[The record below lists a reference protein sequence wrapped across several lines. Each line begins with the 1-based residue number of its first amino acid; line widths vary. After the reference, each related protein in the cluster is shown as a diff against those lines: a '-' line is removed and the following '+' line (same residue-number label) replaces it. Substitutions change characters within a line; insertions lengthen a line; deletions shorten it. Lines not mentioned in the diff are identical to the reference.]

1 MSNPNVAAADG
12 RPIEKTPGYA
22 WPCLIVSLLAAVSI
36 VFAWMWLPGVT
47 FPVFKNWLAANNEL
61 FANPANFAL
70 LSNVM
75 GLVPIGALIMAL
87 PTTGIVRKWGAKV
100 TTIVGLLLAIAG
112 TAISAATVGSNFYVF
127 LVGRFILGLGL
138 STTVVAGPTCVSI
151 WFPDSTRGRAMAIWS
166 CWAPIGIFLSNFVND
181 GVYNVVGQ
189 SIANVQWVW
198 CVLVIICLIVFAIV
212 FRAPR
217 EDERSQVSPE
227 RKPLKDVLY
236 LFKNRQLWCL
246 IIMFVIFNY
255 MNYAFS
261 QYLKTW
267 LQTPIALGGFG
278 WDATMAG
285 IWGGLICACG
295 ALAPIGG
302 LILDKTPRRKKYLCV
317 VVGICGLTICSAL
330 AFQAEFFIPY
340 VIFFCIGNM
349 MLNACCRPLVPT
361 FVFKGGQTAV
371 AFGLSLL
378 TLGQYAGQIATSY
391 VFAPF
396 NDGLT
401 AASNVAINAK
411 QAVLAAGGTPADFGP
426 AIGQAVQQ
434 AIQEGIHVD
443 PMLAFWALVP
453 VGVIGILL
461 SLGVKPS
468 KQMAASDNKM
478 DAADKVEKAEQKE
491 LKEELKDDASAA
503 VVVEETVEV
512 DAPDGTASDDES

>member
-1 MSNPNVAAADG
+1 MANPNAATVDKAVV
-12 RPIEKTPGYA
+12 KTPSYA
-22 WPCLIVSLLAAVSI
+22 WPCLVVSLLAAVSI
-36 VFAWMWLPGVT
+36 VFAWMWLPGLT
-47 FPVFKNWLAANNEL
+47 FPVFKGWLAANNPFFE
-61 FANPANFAL
+61 NPANFAL

-87 PTTGIVRKWGAKV
+87 PTTILVRKFGAKV
-100 TTIVGLLLAIAG
+100 TTLIGLALAFVGTVL
-112 TAISAATVGSNFYVF
+112 SAFTVGGNFYAF
-127 LVGRFILGLGL
+127 LVGRFVLGLGL
-138 STTVVAGPTCVSI
+138 STTIVAGPTCVSI

-166 CWAPIGIFLSNFVND
+166 IWAPIGIFCSNFVND

-189 SIANVQWVW
+189 NVGTLQLVW
-198 CVLVIICLIVFAIV
+198 AGLIVICGIIFAVV

-227 RKPLKDVLY
+227 RKPLKDVLKF
-236 LFKNRQLWCL
+236 FKSRQLWCL
-246 IIMFVIFNY
+246 IIMFAIFNY

-267 LQTPIALGGFG
+267 LQTPLALGGFG
-278 WDATMAG
+278 WDATTAG
-285 IWGGLICACG
+285 VIGGLICACG

-302 LILDKTPRRKKYLCV
+302 LILDKTPKDKKYLCV
-317 VVGICGLTICSAL
+317 VAGIIGLTVCSAL
-330 AFQAEFFIPY
+330 SFKAEFFIPY

-391 VFAPF
+391 VLAPF

-401 AASNVAINAK
+401 AASNVAIQAK

-426 AIGQAVQQ
+426 AIGKAVQDALAQ
-434 AIQEGIHVD
+434 GGIMVD
-443 PMLAFWALVP
+443 PSLAFMALVP
-453 VGVIGILL
+453 IGIVGIIL
-461 SLGVKPS
+461 SFGVMPS
-468 KQMAASDNKM
+468 KKKAA
-478 DAADKVEKAEQKE
+478 AAAAPAGKPEEKAAPT
-491 LKEELKDDASAA
+491 EEK
-503 VVVEETVEV
+503 
-512 DAPDGTASDDES
+512 

>member
-1 MSNPNVAAADG
+1 MTSQAAASVA
-12 RPIEKTPGYA
+12 EKPKDETPKYA
-22 WPCLIVSLLAAVSI
+22 WVCLVVSLLAAVSI
-36 VFAWMWLPGVT
+36 VFAWMWLPGIT
-47 FPVFKNWLAANNEL
+47 FPVFRTWLAENNAF
-61 FANPANFAL
+61 FAGAGAANFSL

-75 GLVPIGALIMAL
+75 GLVPLGALIMAL
-87 PTTGIVRKWGAKV
+87 PAAGIVRKWGAKIG
-100 TTIVGLLLAIAG
+100 TLLGLCFAIVG
-112 TAISAATVGSNFYVF
+112 TAISAAFVGGNFYVF
-127 LVGRFILGLGL
+127 LVGRFILGMGL
-138 STTVVAGPTCVSI
+138 STTVVSGPTCISI

-166 CWAPIGIFLSNFVND
+166 TWAPIGIFLSNFVND
-181 GVYNVVGQ
+181 GIYQVVGQ
-189 SIANVQWVW
+189 SMAMLQWVW
-198 CVLVIICLIVFAIV
+198 CVLVVVVAVVFAIV

-267 LQTPIALGGFG
+267 LQTPEALGGFG

-285 IWGGLICACG
+285 VWGGLICACG

-302 LILDKTPRRKKYLCV
+302 IILDKTPKDKKYLCV
-317 VVGICGLTICSAL
+317 VAGIVGLTICSAL
-330 AFQAEFFIPY
+330 AFQAQFFIPY

-378 TLGQYAGQIATSY
+378 TLGQYAGQMVTSY
-391 VFAPF
+391 AFAPF
-396 NDGLT
+396 NEGLT
-401 AASNVAINAK
+401 AASNTVITAK
-411 QAVLAAGGTPADFGP
+411 QNVLAAGGTPADFGP
-426 AIGQAVQQ
+426 AIAEAVQE
-434 AIQEGIHVD
+434 ALAAGIHVD
-443 PMLAFWALVP
+443 PMLAFWCLVP
-453 VGVIGILL
+453 VGIVGCLL

-468 KQMAASDNKM
+468 KKKAVEGGKPENAA
-478 DAADKVEKAEQKE
+478 
-491 LKEELKDDASAA
+491 
-503 VVVEETVEV
+503 
-512 DAPDGTASDDES
+512 

>member
-1 MSNPNVAAADG
+1 MSATAAATAAK
-12 RPIEKTPGYA
+12 PVEKTPSYA
-22 WPCLIVSLLAAVSI
+22 WPCLVVSLLAAVSI

-47 FPVFKNWLAANNEL
+47 FPVFKNWLAANNSL
-61 FANPANFAL
+61 FQNPANFSL

-87 PTTGIVRKWGAKV
+87 PTTIIVRKWGAKV
-100 TTIVGLLLAIAG
+100 GTLAGLCLAIIGSAL
-112 TAISAATVGSNFYVF
+112 SAATVGSNFYVF
-127 LVGRFILGLGL
+127 LAGRFILGLGL
-138 STTVVAGPTCVSI
+138 STTVVSGPTCVSV

-181 GVYNVVGQ
+181 GVYNMVGQ
-189 SIANVQWVW
+189 SMNNLQWVW
-198 CVLVIICLIVFAIV
+198 CALIVVVAILFAVV

-217 EDERSQVSPE
+217 ENERSQVSPE
-227 RKPLKDVLY
+227 RKPLKDVLVF
-236 LFKNRQLWCL
+236 FKSRQLWCL

-267 LQTPIALGGFG
+267 LQTPAALGGFG
-278 WDATMAG
+278 WDATTAG
-285 IWGGLICACG
+285 LWGGLICACG

-302 LILDKTPRRKKYLCV
+302 LILDKTPKDKKYLCV
-317 VVGICGLTICSAL
+317 VAGIIGLTICSAL
-330 AFQAEFFIPY
+330 AFQAQFFIPY

-426 AIGQAVQQ
+426 AIGAAVQE
-434 AIQEGIHVD
+434 AIGQGIHVD

-453 VGVIGILL
+453 VGVVGIIL
-461 SLGVKPS
+461 SLGVKPA
-468 KQMAASDNKM
+468 KKPAAAGKPEE
-478 DAADKVEKAEQKE
+478 AQK
-491 LKEELKDDASAA
+491 
-503 VVVEETVEV
+503 
-512 DAPDGTASDDES
+512 

>member
-1 MSNPNVAAADG
+1 MSNPNAAAQAPDQSK
-12 RPIEKTPGYA
+12 PVEKTPSYA

-47 FPVFKNWLAANNEL
+47 FPVFKNWLAANNPL
-61 FANPANFAL
+61 FENPANFGL

-87 PTTGIVRKWGAKV
+87 PTTGIVRKWGAKI
-100 TTIVGLLLAIAG
+100 TTIIGLALAIIG
-112 TAISAATVGSNFYVF
+112 TALSAATVGTNFYLF
-127 LVGRFILGLGL
+127 LAGRFILGLGL

-151 WFPDSTRGRAMAIWS
+151 WFPDATRGRAMAIWS

-181 GVYNVVGQ
+181 GVYNAVGQ

-198 CVLVIICLIVFAIV
+198 CALAVVMLIVFAVV

-217 EDERSQVSPE
+217 EDERSQVSPV
-227 RKPLKDVLY
+227 RKPLKEVLY

-246 IIMFVIFNY
+246 IIMFLIFNY

-267 LQTPIALGGFG
+267 LQTPELLGGFG
-278 WDATMAG
+278 WDATTAG

-302 LILDKTPRRKKYLCV
+302 FILDKTPKSYKYLCV
-317 VVGICGLTICSAL
+317 VVGITGLTICSAL
-330 AFQAEFFIPY
+330 AFQAQFFIPY
-340 VIFFCIGNM
+340 VLFFCIGNM

-391 VFAPF
+391 VLAPF
-396 NDGLT
+396 NEGLT

-411 QAVLAAGGTPADFGP
+411 QAVLASGGTPADFGP
-426 AIGQAVQQ
+426 AIGAAVQEALGQ
-434 AIQEGIHVD
+434 GIHVD

-453 VGVIGILL
+453 VGVVGIIL
-461 SLGVKPS
+461 SIGVKPS
-468 KQMAASDNKM
+468 KSVAGARSGAASDPGS
-478 DAADKVEKAEQKE
+478 DANEQKAE
-491 LKEELKDDASAA
+491 AS
-503 VVVEETVEV
+503 E
-512 DAPDGTASDDES
+512 

>member
-1 MSNPNVAAADG
+1 MSNPNAAAVANTK
-12 RPIEKTPGYA
+12 PIEKTPSYA
-22 WPCLIVSLLAAVSI
+22 WPCLVVSLLAAVAI

-47 FPVFKNWLAANNEL
+47 FPVFKNWLAANNGL
-61 FANPANFAL
+61 FQNPANFSL

-87 PTTGIVRKWGAKV
+87 PTTWIVRKWGAKV
-100 TTIVGLLLAIAG
+100 TTMVGLSLAIIG
-112 TAISAATVGSNFYVF
+112 TAISAGTVGENFYVF

-181 GVYNVVGQ
+181 GVYNMVGQ
-189 SIANVQWVW
+189 SIANLQWVW
-198 CVLVIICLIVFAIV
+198 CGLVVICLIIFAVV

-227 RKPLKDVLY
+227 RKPLKEVLY
-236 LFKNRQLWCL
+236 LFKSRQLWCL
-246 IIMFVIFNY
+246 IIMFLIFNY

-267 LQTPIALGGFG
+267 LQTPTGLGGFG
-278 WDATMAG
+278 WDAMTAG

-302 LILDKTPRRKKYLCV
+302 LILDKTPSSKKYICV
-317 VVGICGLTICSAL
+317 VVGITGLTICSAL
-330 AFQAEFFIPY
+330 AFQAQFFIPY

-391 VFAPF
+391 VLAPF
-396 NDGLT
+396 NEGLT

-411 QAVLAAGGTPADFGP
+411 QSVLASGGTPADFGP
-426 AIGQAVQQ
+426 AIGKAVQE
-434 AIQEGIHVD
+434 AIGQGIHVD

-453 VGVIGILL
+453 VGVVGILL
-461 SLGVKPS
+461 SIGVKPS
-468 KQMAASDNKM
+468 KKLPEAPSKPAAT
-478 DAADKVEKAEQKE
+478 QT
-491 LKEELKDDASAA
+491 EEV
-503 VVVEETVEV
+503 VVVETETTDSE
-512 DAPDGTASDDES
+512 

>member
-1 MSNPNVAAADG
+1 MSNPNAAAVAPDQSK
-12 RPIEKTPGYA
+12 PVEKTPSYA

-47 FPVFKNWLAANNEL
+47 FPVFKNWLAANNPL
-61 FANPANFAL
+61 FENPANFGL

-87 PTTGIVRKWGAKV
+87 PTTGIVRKWGAKI
-100 TTIVGLLLAIAG
+100 TTIIGLALAIIG
-112 TAISAATVGSNFYVF
+112 TAISAATVGTNFYVF
-127 LVGRFILGLGL
+127 LAGRFILGLGL

-151 WFPDSTRGRAMAIWS
+151 WFPDATRGRAMAIWS

-181 GVYNVVGQ
+181 GVYNMVGQ

-198 CVLVIICLIVFAIV
+198 CALAVVMLIVFIVV

-217 EDERSQVSPE
+217 EDERSQVSPV
-227 RKPLKDVLY
+227 RKPLKEVLY

-246 IIMFVIFNY
+246 IIMFLIFNY

-267 LQTPIALGGFG
+267 LQTPELLGGFG
-278 WDATMAG
+278 WDATTAG

-302 LILDKTPRRKKYLCV
+302 FILDKTPKNYKYLCV
-317 VVGICGLTICSAL
+317 VVGITGLTICSAL
-330 AFQAEFFIPY
+330 AFQAAFFIPY
-340 VIFFCIGNM
+340 VLFFCIGNM

-391 VFAPF
+391 VLAPF

-411 QAVLAAGGTPADFGP
+411 QAVLASGGTPADFGP
-426 AIGQAVQQ
+426 AIGQAVQE
-434 AIQEGIHVD
+434 AIGQGIHVD

-453 VGVIGILL
+453 VGVVGIIL
-461 SLGVKPS
+461 SIGVKPS
-468 KQMAASDNKM
+468 KKMAAGGVPAPSDVPEKKDEQE
-478 DAADKVEKAEQKE
+478 DAA
-491 LKEELKDDASAA
+491 
-503 VVVEETVEV
+503 
-512 DAPDGTASDDES
+512 